1 MIRRRLQAAAG
12 FSLIELMVTITLMS
26 ILVMLA
32 VPSFSE
38 WVQNN
43 KVRTVS
49 ESLQNGLRLA
59 QTEAVRRSRQVVF
72 SLTNSPNPKTAMAA
86 AANGRN
92 WSLNVVKLL
101 EDDAPGTSTD
111 SMIESGTF
119 ASVGTDITITGPIS
133 VCFNSVGRVVANQTP
148 GPTNAVCN
156 IPATLPIAYTVTT
169 AAATRPLRVTVG
181 LGGQVRMCDP
191 ARSLANAPDGC

>member
-1 MIRRRLQAAAG
+1 MTRPCRAAG

-59 QTEAVRRSRQVVF
+59 QTEALRRSRQVVF
-72 SLTNSPNPKTAMAA
+72 SLTNSSDPKTSLTAV
-86 AANGRN
+86 ANGRN
-92 WSLNVVKLL
+92 WSLNTVNLMT
-101 EDDAPGTSTD
+101 DDLNTADATLVEYGK
-111 SMIESGTF
+111 F
-119 ASVGTDITITGPIS
+119 AAVGTDVTITGPVSI
-133 VCFNSVGRVVANQTP
+133 CFNSVGRMVANSNP
-148 GPTNAVCN
+148 GPTNAVC
-156 IPATLPIAYTVTT
+156 TVST
-169 AAATRPLRVTVG
+169 AAPVVAYNVSATNATRPLRVTVG

-191 ARSLANAPDGC
+191 ARTLSTTATDGC